1 MSSEEIVSLSPNP
14 HTDAGMERYDA
25 HYAERYIRTT
35 LGSPYN
41 EYKNSTLAGLIARMG
56 FKHIVDIGSNVS
68 GMIKRKGSLRY
79 QAELHDITY
88 TGVDVDEDYFNLEN
102 AKKLGTPKEE
112 IYPSIDYRVAS
123 VEDMPFEDASIDAL
137 VCADVIEHVPD
148 ASQAFREIA
157 RTLNPKEGRAFMVIP
172 SMYKLDLFDFK
183 YIDEKRRSSHDHKLS
198 AKEWEKMWEDAGLIV
213 DWENSRPIGIA
224 SGLSYL
230 SWLNDDFVPQREN
243 FDSKQQF
250 SEKSLIHRGAKE
262 VFATHDAE
270 IDSLILTH
278 GIDKK
283 LGTSLKDG
291 DVHGAFLI
299 LQDIISNNVQLSD
312 DEKRVLD
319 LFFST
324 ERKNNFDEKRIEQV
338 CETFGMAENSNLL
351 LGNSMLV
358 VLKHPQ

>member
-1 MSSEEIVSLSPNP
+1 
-14 HTDAGMERYDA
+14 MERYDA

-41 EYKNSTLAGLIARMG
+41 EYKNSTLAGLIARLG

-68 GMIKRKGSLRY
+68 GIIKRKGSLRY
-79 QAELHDITY
+79 QAGLHDITY
-88 TGVDVDEDYFNLEN
+88 TGVDVDEDYFDLEN
-102 AKKLGTPKEE
+102 AKALGIPKEE

-123 VEDMPFEDASIDAL
+123 VENMPFDDASIDAL

-148 ASQAFREIA
+148 AAQAFSEIA
-157 RTLNPKEGRAFMVIP
+157 RTLNPEEGRAFMVIP

-198 AKEWEKMWEDAGLIV
+198 VKEWEKMWEDAGLIV

-230 SWLNDDFVPQREN
+230 SWLNDDAVPQREN
-243 FDSKQQF
+243 FDSKQEF

-270 IDSLILTH
+270 IDSLILTQ

-283 LGTSLKDG
+283 LSALLKEG
-291 DVHGAFLI
+291 DVHGAFLV
-299 LQDIISNNVQLSD
+299 LQDIILKSIELSAGD
-312 DEKRVLD
+312 TKILD
-319 LFFST
+319 SFFAT
-324 ERKNNFDEKRIEQV
+324 AKKNNFDEKRIEQV
-338 CETFGMAENSNLL
+338 RETFGMAEDSNLI